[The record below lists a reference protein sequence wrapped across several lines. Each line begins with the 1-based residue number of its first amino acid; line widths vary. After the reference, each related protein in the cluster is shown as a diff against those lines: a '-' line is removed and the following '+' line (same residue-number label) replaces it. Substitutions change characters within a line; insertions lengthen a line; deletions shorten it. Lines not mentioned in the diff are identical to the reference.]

1 MTIFVASKSYRDKLE
16 AEKARRTVQVL
27 FKAARLLNE
36 RAIERVRLRT
46 GQPVRV
52 AHTSVLPH
60 IDLEGTRLTEIAR
73 RLGVTKQAAGQVIDE
88 LEELGVV
95 ERVADPQDARAK
107 LVRFTKKGQAG
118 LLEGLQVLGEIEA
131 EVRDVIG
138 EAKMKIL
145 HESLAAVIASLEP

>member
-1 MTIFVASKSYRDKLE
+1 MLVVSKAYRDRLE
-16 AEKARRTVQVL
+16 AEKARRTVQLL

-95 ERVADPQDARAK
+95 ERVADPRDARAK
-107 LVRFTKKGQAG
+107 LVRFTKKGRAG

-138 EAKMKIL
+138 EAKMRSM